1 MKTRFTILLVLF
13 SIFNLFAQKYESGYY
28 IDNFDTKIEGFIK
41 NNDWRNNPKSF
52 EFKNNLEDKSTT
64 ISIESCKE
72 FNINTISKFTRAKVQ
87 IEKSDTKIGA
97 LGYNKNPVF
106 VEETAFLKHLVSGKN
121 ILYYYYDQGLEK
133 FFFSN
138 ETTKITQLIYIKFLI
153 DANDVQF
160 NEEYKNLQANSIM
173 QNEAYKRQLWE
184 NVKCEQTTMNE
195 ISKLEFNKTSL
206 QKYFSKVNTCNG
218 SIENI
223 VSNEKKAIVSVK
235 GVVLI
240 NSDELK
246 YSRASISSGFD
257 RKIGFG
263 LGAEIELLMPFNNYK
278 WGVFIEPSFSKYE
291 GDQTISSGLN
301 NSFTQ
306 NVKVN
311 TTFIQV
317 PIGARYYFGDSSK
330 STFYLGAGLTVS
342 NFKENTTI
350 DFENS
355 ADLYFANFTYTFFG
369 SFGYK
374 FKQFSA
380 ELRFNSTNNASPSAG
395 YEINFNRST
404 LALKYELFRK

>member
-1 MKTRFTILLVLF
+1 MKTRFTFLIVLF

-41 NNDWRNNPKSF
+41 NNDWRNNPRSF
-52 EFKNNLEDKSTT
+52 EFKKSLDDNSAT
-64 ISIESCKE
+64 ISMESCKE
-72 FNINTISKFTRAKVQ
+72 FTINSTAKFTRAKVQ

-121 ILYYYYDQGLEK
+121 TLYYYYDQGLEK

-160 NEEYKNLQANSIM
+160 NEEYKNLQSNTIM

-195 ISKLEFNKTSL
+195 LNKLEFKKSSL
-206 QKYFSKVNTCNG
+206 INYFSKVNTCNG

-223 VSNEKKAIVSVK
+223 VSIEKKAIVSVK
-235 GVVLI
+235 GVALI
-240 NSDELK
+240 NSDQIK
-246 YSRASISSGFD
+246 FSGSTANSSFD

-263 LGAEIELLMPFNNYK
+263 FGAEIELLMPFNNYK

-291 GDQTISSGLN
+291 GEKTITSGLN
-301 NSFTQ
+301 NSFSQ
-306 NVKVN
+306 GVKVN
-311 TTFIQV
+311 TSFIQV
-317 PIGARYYFGDSSK
+317 PIGAKYYFGDSSK
-330 STFYLGAGLTVS
+330 SAFYLGAGITIT
-342 NFKENTTI
+342 NIKENTTI
-350 DFENS
+350 DFES
-355 ADLYFANFTYTFFG
+355 RPDLYFANFTYTFFG
-369 SFGYK
+369 TLGYK
-374 FKQFSA
+374 FKQFAA
-380 ELRFNSTNNASPSAG
+380 EFRFNSTNNASPSNG
-395 YEINFNRST
+395 YDIEFNRST

>member
-1 MKTRFTILLVLF
+1 MKTRFTFLIVLF

-41 NNDWRNNPKSF
+41 NNDWRNNPRSF
-52 EFKNNLEDKSTT
+52 EFKKSLDDNSAT
-64 ISIESCKE
+64 ISMESCKE
-72 FNINTISKFTRAKVQ
+72 FTINSTAKFTRAKVQ

-121 ILYYYYDQGLEK
+121 TLYYYYDQGLEK

-160 NEEYKNLQANSIM
+160 NEEYKNLQSNTIM

-195 ISKLEFNKTSL
+195 LNKLEFKKSSL
-206 QKYFSKVNTCNG
+206 INYFSKVNTCNG

-223 VSNEKKAIVSVK
+223 VSIEKKAIVSVK
-235 GVVLI
+235 GVALI
-240 NSDELK
+240 NSDQIK
-246 YSRASISSGFD
+246 FSGSTANSSFD

-263 LGAEIELLMPFNNYK
+263 FGAEIELLMPFNNYK

-291 GDQTISSGLN
+291 GEKTITSGLN
-301 NSFTQ
+301 NSFSQ
-306 NVKVN
+306 GVKVN
-311 TTFIQV
+311 TSFIQV
-317 PIGARYYFGDSSK
+317 PIGAKYYFGDSSK
-330 STFYLGAGLTVS
+330 SAFYLGAGITVT
-342 NFKENTTI
+342 NIKENTTI
-350 DFENS
+350 DFES
-355 ADLYFANFTYTFFG
+355 RADLYFSNFTYTFFG
-369 SFGYK
+369 TLGYK
-374 FKQFSA
+374 FKQFAA
-380 ELRFNSTNNASPSAG
+380 EFRFNTTNNASPSNG
-395 YEINFNRST
+395 YDIEFNRST